1 MAKINK
7 KILEQELELAFD
19 LKFSHEEG
27 KDCFSALTLGM
38 CEEWEHCGWCEQD
51 TPSIL
56 ILKGYEEGLICQKTI
71 RKIYL
76 CFIL

>member
-38 CEEWEHCGWCEQD
+38 CEEWEHCGWCE
-51 TPSIL
+51 
-56 ILKGYEEGLICQKTI
+56 
-71 RKIYL
+71 
-76 CFIL
+76 